1 MGTTNLTEQ
10 FSPVYEGSFDSA
22 QKLAKHLKAAGIPY
36 QVHIAAESNPGFLK
50 LLL

>member
-1 MGTTNLTEQ
+1 METTNLTEH

-36 QVHIAAESNPGFLK
+36 QVHIAAESNPDS
-50 LLL
+50 